1 MPAAC
6 ALGMISGK
14 IIFYFEIAERLR
26 TLRYLIF
33 TGGVVK
39 ENGICS
45 ACFLR
50 KQRRC
55 GRYPLRRKAGRGM
68 HIFPQKAGL
77 WAGQS
82 SALCKK
88 YRFPLAKRRQTRY
101 SIATVYHFSMV
112 KW

>member
-14 IIFYFEIAERLR
+14 IIFYFKIAERLR

-45 ACFLR
+45 C
-50 KQRRC
+50 
-55 GRYPLRRKAGRGM
+55 PLRRKAGRGM
-68 HIFPQKAGL
+68 HTFPQKSGL
-77 WAGQS
+77 TDGAKQCNVQKIQVS
-82 SALCKK
+82 SCQTAANALF
-88 YRFPLAKRRQTRY
+88 YNHSLPL
-101 SIATVYHFSMV
+101 
-112 KW
+112 

>member
-45 ACFLR
+45 C
-50 KQRRC
+50 
-55 GRYPLRRKAGRGM
+55 PLRRKAGRGM
-68 HIFPQKAGL
+68 HTFPQKAGL
-77 WAGQS
+77 WTGQS

-88 YRFPLAKRRQTRY
+88 
-101 SIATVYHFSMV
+101 
-112 KW
+112 

>member
-14 IIFYFEIAERLR
+14 IISNFEIAERLR

-39 ENGICS
+39 ENSICS

-50 KQRRC
+50 KRWRC
-55 GRYPLRRKAGRGM
+55 GRYPLRR
-68 HIFPQKAGL
+68 
-77 WAGQS
+77 
-82 SALCKK
+82 
-88 YRFPLAKRRQTRY
+88 
-101 SIATVYHFSMV
+101 
-112 KW
+112 

>member
-45 ACFLR
+45 ACFLQKR
-50 KQRRC
+50 RRC
-55 GRYPLRRKAGRGM
+55 GSCQSRQALTEGVKPSPWGRWLRT
-68 HIFPQKAGL
+68 Q
-77 WAGQS
+77 
-82 SALCKK
+82 
-88 YRFPLAKRRQTRY
+88 
-101 SIATVYHFSMV
+101 
-112 KW
+112 

>member
-45 ACFLR
+45 C
-50 KQRRC
+50 
-55 GRYPLRRKAGRGM
+55 PLRCKAERGM

-77 WAGQS
+77 RAGQS

-88 YRFPLAKRRQTRY
+88 
-101 SIATVYHFSMV
+101 
-112 KW
+112 

>member
-45 ACFLR
+45 C
-50 KQRRC
+50 
-55 GRYPLRRKAGRGM
+55 PLRRKAGRGM
-68 HIFPQKAGL
+68 HTFPQKAGL
-77 WAGQS
+77 RAGKS

>member
-6 ALGMISGK
+6 ALGMISGN

-39 ENGICS
+39 EHGICS

-55 GRYPLRRKAGRGM
+55 GRYPLRRKAERGM
-68 HIFPQKAGL
+68 HTFPQKAGL
-77 WAGQS
+77 RAGQS

-88 YRFPLAKRRQTRY
+88 
-101 SIATVYHFSMV
+101 
-112 KW
+112 

>member
-45 ACFLR
+45 C
-50 KQRRC
+50 
-55 GRYPLRRKAGRGM
+55 PLRRKAGRGM
-68 HIFPQKAGL
+68 HTFPQKAGL
-77 WAGQS
+77 RAGQS
-82 SALCKK
+82 SALCEKMGL
-88 YRFPLAKRRQTRY
+88 PLAKRRQTRY
-101 SIATVYHFSMV
+101 SITTVYRFSMV

>member
-45 ACFLR
+45 C
-50 KQRRC
+50 
-55 GRYPLRRKAGRGM
+55 PLRSKAGRGM
-68 HIFPQKAGL
+68 RTFRQKAGL
-77 WAGQS
+77 LVGKS
-82 SALCKK
+82 SAMREK
-88 YRFPLAKRRQTRY
+88 
-101 SIATVYHFSMV
+101 
-112 KW
+112 

>member
-39 ENGICS
+39 ENS
-45 ACFLR
+45 PSLL
-50 KQRRC
+50 
-55 GRYPLRRKAGRGM
+55 PLVA
-68 HIFPQKAGL
+68 A
-77 WAGQS
+77 S
-82 SALCKK
+82 
-88 YRFPLAKRRQTRY
+88 PL
-101 SIATVYHFSMV
+101 
-112 KW
+112 

>member
-45 ACFLR
+45 C
-50 KQRRC
+50 
-55 GRYPLRRKAGRGM
+55 PLRRKAGRGM
-68 HIFPQKAGL
+68 HTFPQKAGL
-77 WAGQS
+77 RAGQS